1 MSPSHSVLTSWSQ
14 GGYPEWARGSEKLA
28 EEREE
33 SGGGRRGQDDRE
45 KAGGREGTGGMEG
58 TGMREGTVRREGGY
72 KRDGG
77 NKREEGTGREG
88 AGEESQY
95 FRSVRVPADGTSACL
110 LK

>member
-1 MSPSHSVLTSWSQ
+1 
-14 GGYPEWARGSEKLA
+14 
-28 EEREE
+28 
-33 SGGGRRGQDDRE
+33 
-45 KAGGREGTGGMEG
+45 
-58 TGMREGTVRREGGY
+58 MREGTVRREGGY